1 MKTKNMEEIMTLEVL
16 VEKEKGRVS
25 IFQPDYTE
33 DFGAYMKKSI
43 QESEQMSREALN
55 SAAHVIIYR

>member
-1 MKTKNMEEIMTLEVL
+1 MEEVMTLEVL
-16 VEKEKGRVS
+16 VEKEKGKIS

-33 DFGAYMKKSI
+33 EFGVYMKQSI

>member
-1 MKTKNMEEIMTLEVL
+1 MEEVMTLEVL
-16 VEKEKGRVS
+16 VEKENGEIS

-33 DFGAYMKKSI
+33 EFGVYMKRSI
-43 QESEQMSREALN
+43 QESERLNREALN